1 MVIYL
6 IYYFTDGNVVPGDS
20 ENVPAEDVSAEDVRA
35 EDVRAEDEDD
45 SDVSDNSLEDLLADS
60 DEEKKFEAGE
70 NKINRFKWGM

>member
-1 MVIYL
+1 MPHMVIYL

-20 ENVPAEDVSAEDVRA
+20 ENVPAEDVSA

>member
-1 MVIYL
+1 MPHMVIYL

-20 ENVPAEDVSAEDVRA
+20 ENVPAEDVSAED
-35 EDVRAEDEDD
+35 EDD
-45 SDVSDNSLEDLLADS
+45 SDVSDTSLEDLLADS

>member
-20 ENVPAEDVSAEDVRA
+20 ENVPAEH
-35 EDVRAEDEDD
+35 EDD
-45 SDVSDNSLEDLLADS
+45 RDVSDNSLEDLLADS